1 MKKIKVL
8 ALIPTRLGS
17 TRLLSKPL
25 LEIRKIPLI
34 VHTYK
39 RTELSKLVNDIH
51 ICCDHKSIKKVAKNF
66 GANVLLTSKKH
77 KNGTERIGQ
86 AYGMIKKKYDFIIDV
101 QGDEP
106 LIDPNHIDQ
115 VVKFHKK
122 NPDIDIVLPTL
133 KLKNINT
140 KNVVKVVTDNF
151 DNVIYLSRA
160 EIPFQF
166 KKKNEYFLKH
176 LSIISFK
183 PSALKKFCLTK
194 PTKLEMVEGIELL
207 RAIEINLKIKTIVL
221 KGDSFSVDIKDDYVK
236 AKQKMKKDKFFKL
249 YKI

>member
-1 MKKIKVL
+1 MKKTNVI

-34 VHTYK
+34 IHTYK
-39 RTELSKLVNDIH
+39 RTELSRLVNDIH
-51 ICCDHKSIKKVAKNF
+51 ICCDHKSILKVAKDF

-77 KNGTERIGQ
+77 KNGTERIEQ
-86 AYGMIKKKYDFIIDV
+86 AYRMIKKKYDFIIDV

-106 LIDPNHIDQ
+106 LINPNHIDQ
-115 VVKFHKK
+115 VIKFHKK

-133 KLKNINT
+133 KLKNINS

-160 EIPFQF
+160 KIPCEF

-176 LSIISFK
+176 LSIISFT
-183 PSALKKFCLTK
+183 PSALKKFCSSK
-194 PTKLEMVEGIELL
+194 QTKLEIIEGIELL
-207 RAIEINLKIKTIVL
+207 RAIELNLNIKTIVL
-221 KGDSFSVDIKDDYVK
+221 KGDSFSVDIKEDYTK
-236 AKQKMKKDKFFKL
+236 AKQRMKKDKFFEMYKL
-249 YKI
+249 